1 MWQQITIIV
10 IMFRCIITSL
20 TICASSIK
28 EMWRY
33 LRGLLAHNMFIIFVA
48 GNSTANDAIILVLN
62 LLFRLILNVFHW
74 SSGFTSHI
82 LKVYGASILFDN

>member
-1 MWQQITIIV
+1 
-10 IMFRCIITSL
+10 MFRCIITSL

-28 EMWRY
+28 EMWRN
-33 LRGLLAHNMFIIFVA
+33 LRGFLAHNMFIIFVA
-48 GNSTANDAIILVLN
+48 GNSTANDAILVLI

>member
-1 MWQQITIIV
+1 
-10 IMFRCIITSL
+10 MFRCIITSL

-28 EMWRY
+28 EMWRD
-33 LRGLLAHNMFIIFVA
+33 LRGFLAHNMFIIFVA
-48 GNSTANDAIILVLN
+48 GNSTANDAILVLI